1 MSTLIAHMRAAAT
14 LDETARLIAEH
25 LRSMA
30 EDISQA
36 SGNRRNRMLHEWA
49 AKLEDAIEL
58 ANDERMETELVEVPM
73 LVGVSR
79 MADDL
84 RKLAAERNCQKSVTD
99 TTEWQAAKR
108 LEEYEAERRE
118 LLAENQR
125 LRAAHASHLA
135 RVAVAEGTP

>member
-1 MSTLIAHMRAAAT
+1 
-14 LDETARLIAEH
+14 
-25 LRSMA
+25 MA

-36 SGNRRNRMLHEWA
+36 SGNKRNRMLHEWA
-49 AKLEDAIEL
+49 AKLEDAIES
-58 ANDERMETELVEVPM
+58 ANEERMDTELVEVPM

-84 RKLAAERNCQKSVTD
+84 RKLAAERNCKKSVAD

-125 LRAAHASHLA
+125 LRALNASHLA